1 MSATSARRR
10 ASRFCT
16 GMTVRLNLISHESP
30 GRQPTEP
37 GSGRLVGIFRKLVSV
52 SFASNKPVSD
62 RGIVRCRHCQAKAD
76 LIVSMV
82 NPKDGQVLSIFRCG
96 CEKLTAIS
104 GAAVR
109 PTAG

>member
-1 MSATSARRR
+1 MPTTSARRR
-10 ASRFCT
+10 ASRFCK
-16 GMTVRLNLISHESP
+16 GMTVRLDLISHKSP

-37 GSGRLVGIFRKLVSV
+37 GSGRLVGIFRKSVSV

-82 NPKDGQVLSIFRCG
+82 NPKDGQVLSIFRIHHADDEICL
-96 CEKLTAIS
+96 CLTV
-104 GAAVR
+104 AA
-109 PTAG
+109 TNN

>member
-1 MSATSARRR
+1 MPTTSARRR
-10 ASRFCT
+10 AWRFCT
-16 GMTVRLNLISHESP
+16 GMTIRLDLISHKSP

-37 GSGRLVGIFRKLVSV
+37 GSGRLVGIFRKSVSV